1 MPPRKTEKPEKRPF
15 TEDYLPALLAQA
27 SQLISSE
34 FHAVAR
40 RHGFSVS
47 EWRVM
52 ASLADGVPLSI
63 GQLAEITITK
73 QPTLTRLID
82 RMEARGDVERL
93 PHDTDRRVTLIRLTR
108 AGTQKIGT
116 LMAQARE
123 HERRVLEPF
132 GLNRAEE
139 LKRVLRQLIA
149 MRRQGGVDGEERR
162 AA

>member
-1 MPPRKTEKPEKRPF
+1 MASRKTEKRPF
-15 TEDYLPALLAQA
+15 TQDYLPALLAQA
-27 SQLISSE
+27 SQLISAE

-40 RHGFSVS
+40 RHGLSVS

-73 QPTLTRLID
+73 QPTLTRLLD
-82 RMEARGDVERL
+82 RMEARGEVERL
-93 PHDTDRRVTLIRLTR
+93 AHDSDRRVTLIRMTR
-108 AGTQKIGT
+108 NGARKVET
-116 LMAQARE
+116 LMRQARE

-139 LKRVLRQLIA
+139 LKRVLRQLIQ
-149 MRRQGGVDGEERR
+149 MRGHSAEPVSERKTG
-162 AA
+162 

>member
-1 MPPRKTEKPEKRPF
+1 MPPRRTEKRPF
-15 TEDYLPALLAQA
+15 IQDYLPALLAQA

-34 FHAVAR
+34 FHVVAR

-63 GQLAEITITK
+63 GQLAQSTITK
-73 QPTLTRLID
+73 QPTLTRLLD

-93 PHDTDRRVTLIRLTR
+93 PHDSDRRITLIRMTR
-108 AGTQKIGT
+108 DGARKVET
-116 LMAQARE
+116 LMRQARD

-139 LKRVLRQLIA
+139 LKRVLRQLIETRSHLDNA
-149 MRRQGGVDGEERR
+149 VDDD
-162 AA
+162 

>member
-1 MPPRKTEKPEKRPF
+1 MPTRRTEKRPF
-15 TEDYLPALLAQA
+15 IQDYLPALLAQA

-34 FHAVAR
+34 FHVVAR

-63 GQLAEITITK
+63 GQLAQSTITK
-73 QPTLTRLID
+73 QPTLTRLLD

-93 PHDTDRRVTLIRLTR
+93 PHDSDRRITLIRMTR
-108 AGTQKIGT
+108 DGARKVET
-116 LMAQARE
+116 LMRQARD

-139 LKRVLRQLIA
+139 LKRVLRQLIETRSHLDNA
-149 MRRQGGVDGEERR
+149 VDDD
-162 AA
+162 